1 MLDHN
6 TIENAQSCISQVAD
20 VEALVAAFYVKLFA
34 THPEVRGM
42 FADDMSAQ
50 IVSLSNILK
59 LAFSKLDSVGDLVTP
74 LKSLGAKHAEY
85 GVVATTLIAT
95 IKDELGDGFSA
106 DMEDALGK
114 ILTLVAETL
123 RSIKFIMIII

>member
-1 MLDHN
+1 MLDQS
-6 TIENAQSCISQVAD
+6 TVENAQSCISQVAD
-20 VEALVAAFYVKLFA
+20 VEALVAAFYDKLFA

-42 FADDMSAQ
+42 FADEMSAQ

-59 LAFSKLDSVGDLVTP
+59 LAFSKLDIVGDLVAP
-74 LKSLGAKHAEY
+74 LKSIGAKHAEY
-85 GVVATTLIAT
+85 DVVATTLIAT

-114 ILTLVAETL
+114 IFTLVAETML
-123 RSIKFIMIII
+123 LGVDA